1 MGENNI
7 EMETKNETDLTIH
20 QTSKYPLWHYM
31 FAGGIGG
38 LVADFIMHPL
48 DTMKTRQQASL
59 DTVKTLDLKLRN
71 LHPLE
76 ILKMEGLRKGWYSG
90 LSAAMLGS
98 LPSAA
103 IFFMTYEFLKE
114 EMILSYKMNETFTF
128 FVAGLSGDLASSL
141 VYVPS
146 EVLKTRLQLQ
156 GKLNKKL
163 FGYNNL
169 RDAVFKM
176 NKFEGKSVFYSGYS
190 ATLLRDLPFSAI
202 QFALYEKLRQISCQ
216 ITAKTDDQLGVTEEL
231 IVGGLA
237 GGIAGAITT
246 PLDVVKTR
254 LQTNMSQVIITN
266 DTTGKSTDCPQ
277 PATQNLFTTIKKFY
291 RREGLLKM
299 FGGIGPRIMWSSVQ
313 SSIMLYIYQTI
324 LKQIHENASNENKI
338 VNTDDIDKHRK
349 I

>member
-1 MGENNI
+1 MAENNNDRKA
-7 EMETKNETDLTIH
+7 ENDTDLIIH
-20 QTSKYPLWHYM
+20 QTDKYPLWHYM

-59 DTVKTLDLKLRN
+59 DTIKTMDLKLRN
-71 LHPLE
+71 LHPIA
-76 ILKMEGLRKGWYSG
+76 ILKMEGIRKGWYSG

-103 IFFMTYEFLKE
+103 LFFMTYEFLKE
-114 EMILSYKMNETFTF
+114 EMILNYKMNETVTF
-128 FVAGLSGDLASSL
+128 FVAGLSGDFASSL

-156 GKLNKKL
+156 GKMNKKL
-163 FGYNNL
+163 FGYDNV
-169 RDAVFKM
+169 RDAVIKM

-202 QFALYEKLRQISCQ
+202 QFALYEKFRQISCQ
-216 ITAKTDDQLGVTEEL
+216 LAAKKDDQLGVLEEL

-237 GGIAGAITT
+237 GGIAGAVTT

-254 LQTNMSQVIITN
+254 LQTNMSQVVITN
-266 DTTGKSTDCPQ
+266 ETTAKSTDCPQ
-277 PATQNLFTTIKKFY
+277 PANQNLFTTFKNFY
-291 RREGLLKM
+291 KREGFLKM
-299 FGGIGPRIMWSSVQ
+299 FGGVGPRILWSSVQ

-324 LKQIHENASNENKI
+324 LKQMHEKDHNESRKI
-338 VNTDDIDKHRK
+338 KTDDIDKLKRV
-349 I
+349 